1 MIHTDRSVGSAGGN
15 DDPESRYGEP
25 QHEQP
30 DDGLIEFERYGEPN
44 HETASPAFEF
54 VAGIEYPTD
63 AEVSWSA
70 TRSAPEP
77 LVIGRV

>member
-1 MIHTDRSVGSAGGN
+1 MIHTDRSVGSEGE

-30 DDGLIEFERYGEPN
+30 DDGLFEFERYGEPQ
-44 HETASPAFEF
+44 HESPSPAFEF
-54 VAGIEYPTD
+54 VAGIEYPID
-63 AEVSWSA
+63 AEVSWSV
-70 TRSAPEP
+70 TRSASET